1 MKCIYWILIVLLFLG
16 CSTPKPII
24 TSDIN
29 VTREITEEPRISEYK
44 VAEPDSALIRAL
56 AQCDENNQ
64 LLITALDS
72 VNGSRIQASFQATPT
87 NDGIIL
93 DFQCKEDSLVAEIEV
108 RDRTIRELREEKKT
122 IEVPVPIP
130 LSTKSFCS
138 YAPGIASTL
147 ISPITSIPLL
157 ELFVGLL
164 KRSWSPLRIYNSQD
178 TS

>member
-1 MKCIYWILIVLLFLG
+1 MLLFFG

-29 VTREITEEPRISEYK
+29 VTREITEEPRIVERK

-72 VNGSRIQASFQATPT
+72 VSGSRIQTTLQTTPT
-87 NDGIIL
+87 EGGVIL

-130 LSTKSFCS
+130 LSKWETFCLVL
-138 YAPGIASTL
+138 GKIAVAIVTIVIL
-147 ISPITSIPLL
+147 IFI
-157 ELFVGLL
+157 
-164 KRSWSPLRIYNSQD
+164 IYKVCK
-178 TS
+178 TYMRK

>member
-122 IEVPVPIP
+122 IEVPIAIP
-130 LSTKSFCS
+130 LSKWETFCLVL
-138 YAPGIASTL
+138 GEIVVTIVTIVIL
-147 ISPITSIPLL
+147 IFI
-157 ELFVGLL
+157 
-164 KRSWSPLRIYNSQD
+164 IYRVCK
-178 TS
+178 TYIRK

>member
-122 IEVPVPIP
+122 IEVAIPIP
-130 LSTKSFCS
+130 LSKWETFCLVL
-138 YAPGIASTL
+138 GKITIAIVTMVIL
-147 ISPITSIPLL
+147 IFIIYR
-157 ELFVGLL
+157 VCKIYI
-164 KRSWSPLRIYNSQD
+164 KR
-178 TS
+178 